1 MPYIGAKVPISVGVD
16 ESIHS
21 ILKAMYME
29 YKTKRLNFFFKGK
42 ENGFFFFFAY
52 INKHSGL

>member
-1 MPYIGAKVPISVGVD
+1 MPYIGAKVPISIGVD

-42 ENGFFFFFAY
+42 ENGFFFFCLY
-52 INKHSGL
+52 